1 MAYPA
6 GPERHPGRQ
15 AYASGLPPTLPLPV
29 SELFPPGEPYR
40 GARPS
45 TARPDGGRE
54 QAVVTVVVITYNPG
68 ESLDACLSSLRNALD
83 VPYEVLVVD
92 NASTDGAPAPV
103 ARRHGAE
110 LIEIGR
116 NAGYGT
122 AANIGAS
129 ASTAPWL
136 LVINPDTEFLPGSI
150 TELLAAAHRW
160 PRAGV
165 LGPALLTGED
175 ELYPSARAIPSL
187 TAGIGHALCVRW
199 WPSNPWTRRYRRED
213 EAPAEGPAGWLS
225 GACMLFRTA
234 AFASV
239 GGFDEWYFMY
249 FEDLDLC
256 ERLTAAGW
264 VNVYVP
270 SAVIRH
276 IGGLA
281 TAQVPAS
288 MTMAHHRSA
297 ALYLTRRYRGLRYLP
312 LRLVLRVG
320 LTVRGHLLTR
330 RLADAV
336 DISHEG
342 DGVTDVMPQRQGP
355 SGH

>member
-1 MAYPA
+1 
-6 GPERHPGRQ
+6 
-15 AYASGLPPTLPLPV
+15 V
-29 SELFPPGEPYR
+29 SV
-40 GARPS
+40 
-45 TARPDGGRE
+45 PDTGRE
-54 QAVVTVVVITYNPG
+54 QAVVTVVIITYNPG
-68 ESLDACLSSLRNALD
+68 DSLEVCLRSLRNALD

-92 NASTDGAPAPV
+92 NASTDGAPAPA

-110 LIEIGR
+110 LVELGR

-129 ASTAPWL
+129 ASKAPWL

-165 LGPALLTGED
+165 LGPALFTGEG

-187 TAGIGHALCVRW
+187 SAGIGHALCVRW

-213 EAPAEGPAGWLS
+213 QELAEGPAGWLS

-234 AFASV
+234 AFTSV

-256 ERLTAAGW
+256 ERLTGAGW

-276 IGGLA
+276 VGGLA
-281 TAQVPAS
+281 TSQVPAS
-288 MTMAHHRSA
+288 MTAAHHRSA

-320 LTVRGHLLTR
+320 LAVRGRLLTR

-336 DISHEG
+336 ELSCEP
-342 DGVTDVMPQRQGP
+342 DGGHDAVRRQQSP
-355 SGH
+355 SER